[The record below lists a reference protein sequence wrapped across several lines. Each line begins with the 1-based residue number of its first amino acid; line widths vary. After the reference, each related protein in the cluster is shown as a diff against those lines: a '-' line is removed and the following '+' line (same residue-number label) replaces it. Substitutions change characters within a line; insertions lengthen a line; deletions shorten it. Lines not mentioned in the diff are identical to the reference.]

1 MGCSGSAKHHLRV
14 DALPLTSTSVAVQ
27 YATPR
32 EAAVDRAPAPA
43 GSTLSRVQYTTTVVP
58 TDANR

>member
-1 MGCSGSAKHHLRV
+1 MGCSVSAKHHLRA
-14 DALPLTSTSVAVQ
+14 DAVRYPDVGRGAMRD
-27 YATPR
+27 PR